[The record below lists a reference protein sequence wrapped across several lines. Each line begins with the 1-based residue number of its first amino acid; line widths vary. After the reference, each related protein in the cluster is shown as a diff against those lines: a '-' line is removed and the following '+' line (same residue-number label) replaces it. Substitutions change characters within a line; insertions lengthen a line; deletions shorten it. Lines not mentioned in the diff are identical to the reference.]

1 MDTRGA
7 ILQRLA
13 DGRFHSGQ
21 ALGAELGLS
30 RAAIWKILRQL
41 REQWGLDVQS
51 VPGRGYRL
59 ARPVALLDSAGIAAQ
74 LNDHVRKAIAD
85 IAVHWCLDSTNAHL
99 LERTREQDIHGQ
111 VVLAEQQTAGR
122 GRRGRQWH
130 SPPAANLYL
139 SLGWRFASSEPL
151 AGLSP
156 AVAVAVWRA
165 LADVGAYNHGIKW
178 PNDLWWQGRKL
189 AGILLELRGE
199 AEGPWQV
206 VIGIGLNVA
215 MPQDH
220 HDRIDQPWVDLATIL
235 GAPPDRNHLTALLI
249 NHLVAT
255 LQAHT
260 EHGLAASLADW
271 QKADLLRDR
280 PVVLQRQEGPVTGI
294 ARGIDGEGAL
304 RVETPAGMTS
314 WHAGEVSVRPRHD

>member
-1 MDTRGA
+1 VDTRGA

-21 ALGAELGLS
+21 ALGAELGMS

-41 REQWGLDVQS
+41 REQWGIDVQS

-59 ARPVALLDSAGIAAQ
+59 ARPVALLDRACIEAQ
-74 LNDHVRKAIAD
+74 LDAQTRQAITD
-85 IAVHWCLDSTNAHL
+85 VAVHWCLESTNAHL
-99 LERTREQDIHGQ
+99 LERTRHQDIHGRL
-111 VVLAEQQTAGR
+111 VLAEQQSAGR
-122 GRRGRQWH
+122 GRRGRRWH
-130 SPPAANLYL
+130 SPPTANLYL
-139 SLGWRFASSEPL
+139 SLGWRFASSESL

-165 LADVGAYNHGIKW
+165 LADLDVTRHGIKW
-178 PNDLWWQGRKL
+178 PNDLWWQSRKL

-215 MPQDH
+215 MPRGH
-220 HDRIDQPWVDLATIL
+220 HAHIDQPWVDLATIL
-235 GAPPDRNHLTALLI
+235 GAPPDRNRLTAVLT

-255 LQAHT
+255 LQAHA

-271 QKADLLRDR
+271 QQADLLRDR
-280 PVVLQRQEGPVTGI
+280 PIVLHRQAGSVTGI

-304 RVETPAGMTS
+304 RVETSSGITS
-314 WHAGEVSVRPRHD
+314 WHAGEVSVRPRHG